1 MQDAHV
7 VSYASR

>member
-7 VSYASR
+7 VSYAAR